1 MLYEMI
7 MDEEEDMREPLN
19 VFDENGDGFISVE
32 ELRSLG
38 LKQGKTMEDCRKM
51 IRQVDV
57 DGNGMVGFKEF
68 KLMMRGGGI
77 SSLSSSS

>member
-7 MDEEEDMREPLN
+7 MDEEEDMREAFN
-19 VFDENGDGFISVE
+19 VFDENVDGFISVE

-38 LKQGKTMEDCRKM
+38 LKQGKTVEDCRKM

-57 DGNGMVGFKEF
+57 DGNGMVDFKES
-68 KLMMRGGGI
+68 KLMMRGGGF
-77 SSLSSSS
+77 SALSSSS